1 MVNKDTLSGW
11 FKANVDRLR
20 QIMKP
25 EVQEALDKIGKFG
38 KFDVV
43 KDFEEK
49 NFVKSEGVEDFSKV
63 SLDGPR
69 DKIGETIELLN
80 KGAFMTLP
88 CSKMRNLLKNSIKLN
103 KILLKDLVCPLQTTL
118 KVTESF

>member
-80 KGAFMTLP
+80 KGAFYDT
-88 CSKMRNLLKNSIKLN
+88 SLLKNEELAEKLN
-103 KILLKDLVCPLQTTL
+103 KIEQDTA
-118 KVTESF
+118 